1 MTILTAEQQRAL
13 VQWKKLLAEAGLE
26 RVLVRDA
33 GSEPAQTPERLQPL
47 VRLFGEGQSVVK
59 SEFDAC
65 VPEEVRATVEEL
77 GLVPRVEDT
86 GLVPPFEDRVAA
98 RYRLVFHLGLWLFC
112 EWKSPT
118 AKFYYGNDSLL
129 LSRTL
134 DGAVAGN
141 ALDLCSGVG
150 TQALVCARTATRVT
164 AVEIEPLAAKLFW
177 VNAAMNGLSDKLEL
191 INGNLLDP
199 VAGRKFD
206 VISCNPPFMPVPP
219 GVRYPRFGDGGGDG
233 LDIVRRLM
241 AGLPDTLAPGGRCEV
256 IAAVLGNRER
266 PDLAPFQ
273 KMAADSRLAII
284 VDCCTRDELEGE
296 TMKRLVALSTMEGA
310 GGKDVFD
317 SRKIEEAYRRHFA
330 SLGATHLYCYVL
342 HATQSPCP
350 MMCASYRDDASN
362 SVWMTPVG

>member
-1 MTILTAEQQRAL
+1 LTILTEEQQRVL
-13 VQWKKLLAEAGLE
+13 VQWKNLLAESGLE
-26 RVLVRDA
+26 RVLVRDP
-33 GSEPAQTPERLQPL
+33 GSEAPRMVERLRPL
-47 VRLFGEGQSVVK
+47 VRLFGEGQGQSVELR
-59 SEFDAC
+59 EFDGC
-65 VPEEVRATVEEL
+65 VPEEVRTTVEAL
-77 GLVPRVEDT
+77 GLVKREA
-86 GLVPPFEDRVAA
+86 GRVAA
-98 RYRLVFHLGLWLFC
+98 GYRLVYHLGLWLFC

-134 DGAVAGN
+134 DRAVAGN

-150 TQALVCARTATRVT
+150 TQAMVCARTATRVT

-191 INGNLLDP
+191 INGDLLEP

-206 VISCNPPFMPVPP
+206 VISCNPPFMPVPK

-241 AGLPDTLAPGGRCEV
+241 AGLPDALAPGGRCEV

-266 PDLAPFQ
+266 PFLAPFE
-273 KMAADSRLAII
+273 KMAADSCLAII

-296 TMKRLVALSTMEGA
+296 TMKRLVALSRMEDGA
-310 GGKDVFD
+310 GEEVDPRG
-317 SRKIEEAYRRHFA
+317 IEEAFRRHFA

-342 HATQSPCP
+342 HATQSPSP

-362 SVWMTPVG
+362 SVWMTPVR

>member
-1 MTILTAEQQRAL
+1 MSTLTSEQRQAL
-13 VQWKKLLAEAGLE
+13 VQWKNLLADSGLE
-26 RVLVRDA
+26 RALARDP
-33 GSEPAQTPERLQPL
+33 GSEAPSAVEKPRPL
-47 VRLFGEGQSVVK
+47 LRLFGEGQGQSVDA
-59 SEFDAC
+59 SEFDGC
-65 VPEEVRATVEEL
+65 VPEEVRATVEGL
-77 GLVPRVEDT
+77 GLVKRVED
-86 GLVPPFEDRVAA
+86 RVKAH
-98 RYRLVFHLGLWLFC
+98 YRLVFHLGLWLFC
-112 EWKSPT
+112 EWKSPS

-150 TQALVCARTATRVT
+150 TQALVCARTAARVT

-206 VISCNPPFMPVPP
+206 VISCNPPFMPVPK
-219 GVRYPRFGDGGGDG
+219 GVRYPRFGGGGEDG

-241 AGLPDTLAPGGRCEV
+241 AGLPEALAPGGRCEV

-273 KMAADSRLAII
+273 KMAADSCLAII
-284 VDCCTRDELEGE
+284 VDCCTRDELEGD
-296 TMKRLVALSTMEGA
+296 TMKRLAALSSMEEE
-310 GGKDVFD
+310 GGGEKIVTPQE
-317 SRKIEEAYRRHFA
+317 IEEAFRRHFA
-330 SLGATHLYCYVL
+330 SLAATHLYCYVL
-342 HATQSPCP
+342 HATRSPSP
-350 MMCASYRDDASN
+350 MMCASYRDEASN
-362 SVWMTPVG
+362 SVWMTPVS

>member
-1 MTILTAEQQRAL
+1 MTILSGEQQRAL
-13 VQWKKLLAEAGLE
+13 VRWKNLLAESGLE

-33 GSEPAQTPERLQPL
+33 GSGTPPGAERLQPL
-47 VRLFGEGQSVVK
+47 VRLFGEGQGQSVDE

-65 VPEEVRATVEEL
+65 VPEDVRATVEAL
-77 GLVPRVEDT
+77 GLVCRVGDERV
-86 GLVPPFEDRVAA
+86 GDRVATG
-98 RYRLVFHLGLWLFC
+98 YRLVFHLGLWLFC
-112 EWKSPT
+112 EWNSPT

-177 VNAAMNGLSDKLEL
+177 VNAAMNGLSEKLEL
-191 INGNLLDP
+191 INGNLLEP

-206 VISCNPPFMPVPP
+206 VISCNPPFMPVPK

-241 AGLPDTLAPGGRCEV
+241 TGLPDALAPGGRCEV

-273 KMAADSRLAII
+273 KMAADSCLAII

-296 TMKRLVALSTMEGA
+296 TMKRLVALSSMEGGA
-310 GGKDVFD
+310 GKDVD
-317 SRKIEEAYRRHFA
+317 SREIEGAFRRHFA

-342 HATQSPCP
+342 HAAQSPSP
-350 MMCASYRDDASN
+350 MMVASYRDEASN
-362 SVWMTPVG
+362 SVWMTPV

>member
-1 MTILTAEQQRAL
+1 LTILAGEQQRAL
-13 VQWKKLLAEAGLE
+13 VQWKNLLAESGLE

-33 GSEPAQTPERLQPL
+33 GSDPARTPERLQWF
-47 VRLFGEGQSVVK
+47 VRLFGEGQGQSVDER
-59 SEFDAC
+59 EFDSC
-65 VPEEVRATVEEL
+65 VPEEVRATVEDL
-77 GLVPRVEDT
+77 GLVKRV
-86 GLVPPFEDRVAA
+86 GDRVAA
-98 RYRLVFHLGLWLFC
+98 GYRLVFHLGLWLFC

-150 TQALVCARTATRVT
+150 TQALVCARTAARVT

-191 INGNLLDP
+191 INGNLLEP

-206 VISCNPPFMPVPP
+206 VISCNPPFMPVPK

-241 AGLPDTLAPGGRCEV
+241 AGLPEALAPGGRCEV

-296 TMKRLVALSTMEGA
+296 TMKRLVALSSMEDEGGA
-310 GGKDVFD
+310 GKDVTPQE
-317 SRKIEEAYRRHFA
+317 IEEAFRRHFA

-342 HATQSPCP
+342 HATQSPSP
-350 MMCASYRDDASN
+350 MMCASYRDEASN

>member
-1 MTILTAEQQRAL
+1 MTILTSETRQAL
-13 VQWKKLLAEAGLE
+13 VQWKNLLAESGLE
-26 RVLVRDA
+26 RVFVRDV
-33 GSEPAQTPERLQPL
+33 GSEAPRIVERLRPL
-47 VRLFGEGQSVVK
+47 VRLFGEGQGQSVEGR
-59 SEFDAC
+59 EFDAC
-65 VPEEVRATVEEL
+65 VPEEVRATVEEI
-77 GLVPRVEDT
+77 GLVKRV
-86 GLVPPFEDRVAA
+86 EDRVAA
-98 RYRLVFHLGLWLFC
+98 GYRLVFHLGLWLFC
-112 EWKSPT
+112 EWKSPS
-118 AKFYYGNDSLL
+118 AKFYYGNDSIL

-134 DGAVAGN
+134 DGTVAGN

-150 TQALVCARTATRVT
+150 TQALVCARTAARVT

-191 INGNLLDP
+191 INGNLLEP

-206 VISCNPPFMPVPP
+206 VISCNPPFMPVPK

-241 AGLPDTLAPGGRCEV
+241 AGLPEALAPSGRCEV
-256 IAAVLGNRER
+256 IAAALGNRER

-273 KMAADSRLAII
+273 KMAADSWLAII

-296 TMKRLVALSTMEGA
+296 TMKRLVALSSMEGD
-310 GGKDVFD
+310 GGKDVD
-317 SRKIEEAYRRHFA
+317 PQEIEEAFRRHFA

-342 HATQSPCP
+342 HATQSPSP
-350 MMCASYRDDASN
+350 MVCASYRDEASS